1 MIPPRISSAKALD
14 NYKIELTYANGEKKV
29 YTMTKLLEHPAYSK
43 LKNKIYFNLVKS
55 AETTIEWPDG
65 EDVDPNELY
74 DNSVSVIN

>member
-1 MIPPRISSAKALD
+1 
-14 NYKIELTYANGEKKV
+14 
-29 YTMTKLLEHPAYSK
+29 MTKLLEHPAYSK

-74 DNSVSVIN
+74 DNSISVN